1 MRIPWLSRL
10 MQNSVFQ
17 ARANDHFVDSGFF
30 QIVMNNLWLI
40 IIGMGLVTFGIRL
53 VPIVLLG
60 RIEIP
65 LIVQRALRFVPPA
78 VLTAIVVPEL
88 LYRNDQI
95 DVSLTNARL
104 LAGLIAIVVAWRT
117 KNALITIGA
126 GMIALWV
133 LQAVIGR

>member
-1 MRIPWLSRL
+1 M
-10 MQNSVFQ
+10 
-17 ARANDHFVDSGFF
+17 D
-30 QIVMNNLWLI
+30 LWLI
-40 IIGMGLVTFGIRL
+40 ILGMGFVTFGIRL

-65 LIVQRALRFVPPA
+65 LVVQRALRFVPPA

-95 DVSLTNARL
+95 DLSLTNARL

-117 KNALITIGA
+117 KNALITIGV
-126 GMIALWV
+126 GMLALWI
-133 LQAVIGR
+133 LQSLIGR

>member
-1 MRIPWLSRL
+1 M
-10 MQNSVFQ
+10 
-17 ARANDHFVDSGFF
+17 
-30 QIVMNNLWLI
+30 NLWLI
-40 IIGMGLVTFGIRL
+40 IIGMGIVTFGIRL

-65 LIVQRALRFVPPA
+65 LVVQQALRFVPPA

-88 LYRNDQI
+88 LYHGNQVDL
-95 DVSLTNARL
+95 SLSNLRL

-117 KNALITIGA
+117 KNALLTIGS

-133 LQAVIGR
+133 LSAIVR

>member
-1 MRIPWLSRL
+1 M
-10 MQNSVFQ
+10 
-17 ARANDHFVDSGFF
+17 
-30 QIVMNNLWLI
+30 NLWLI
-40 IIGMGLVTFGIRL
+40 ILGMGIVTFGIRL

-65 LIVQRALRFVPPA
+65 VIVQRALRFVPPA

-88 LYRNDQI
+88 LYRDNQI
-95 DVSLTNARL
+95 DLALTNARL

-126 GMIALWV
+126 GMLALWLLGAIV
-133 LQAVIGR
+133 K

>member
-1 MRIPWLSRL
+1 M
-10 MQNSVFQ
+10 
-17 ARANDHFVDSGFF
+17 
-30 QIVMNNLWLI
+30 NLWLI

-65 LIVQRALRFVPPA
+65 LVVQQALRFVPPA

-88 LYRNDQI
+88 LYRNGQI
-95 DVSLTNARL
+95 DVSLTNLRL

-117 KNALITIGA
+117 KNALLTIGA

-133 LQAVIGR
+133 LSAIVR

>member
-1 MRIPWLSRL
+1 M
-10 MQNSVFQ
+10 
-17 ARANDHFVDSGFF
+17 
-30 QIVMNNLWLI
+30 NLWLI
-40 IIGMGLVTFGIRL
+40 IIGMGFVTFGIRL

-65 LIVQRALRFVPPA
+65 LMMQRALRFVPPA
-78 VLTAIVVPEL
+78 VLTAIIVPEL
-88 LYRNDQI
+88 LYRDNQI
-95 DVSLTNARL
+95 DVSLTNVRL

-133 LQAVIGR
+133 LASVVMRTLRLHGRRGRRSRVINQRCCVA

>member
-1 MRIPWLSRL
+1 M
-10 MQNSVFQ
+10 
-17 ARANDHFVDSGFF
+17 
-30 QIVMNNLWLI
+30 NLWLI
-40 IIGMGLVTFGIRL
+40 VLAMGIVTFGIRL

-88 LYRNDQI
+88 LYRNNQVDL
-95 DVSLTNARL
+95 SLTNARL

-117 KNALITIGA
+117 KNALITIGV

-133 LQAVIGR
+133 LSAIVR

>member
-1 MRIPWLSRL
+1 M
-10 MQNSVFQ
+10 
-17 ARANDHFVDSGFF
+17 
-30 QIVMNNLWLI
+30 NLWLI
-40 IIGMGLVTFGIRL
+40 VIAMGIVTFGIRL

-65 LIVQRALRFVPPA
+65 LVIQRALRFVPPA

-88 LYRNDQI
+88 LYHNNQV
-95 DVSLTNARL
+95 DVSLTNVRL

-133 LQAVIGR
+133 LSAIVK